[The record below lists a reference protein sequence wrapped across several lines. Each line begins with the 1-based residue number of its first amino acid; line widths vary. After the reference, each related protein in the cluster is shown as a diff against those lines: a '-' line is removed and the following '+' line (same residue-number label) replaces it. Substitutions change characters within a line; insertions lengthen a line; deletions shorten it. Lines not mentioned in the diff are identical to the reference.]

1 MVETAAASIGNW
13 QIVTEVLPAPDGC
26 RCTFSTG
33 VSIPVSPVLGS
44 RLRPNDRLIILAA
57 DPNDPAPDLLIDRPG
72 LRPFPQLLSATIGY
86 AAQPKEGAQGIFVR
100 VELPRSI
107 GPKGLYLSAAA
118 VREYFYLLGEHDSP
132 RESLYDLLQT
142 SETATPADLRLA
154 WRLQSVEFGMAAAD
168 RSIRSRAERAFNILA
183 HPDLRNCYDRMQKDE
198 DAPPLLPYGGFGSI
212 LAEGHL
218 SEDGQAFFGER
229 ILAYKPETTTRKVSL
244 LFRRCEF
251 FFDRVICRDPRRK
264 IEVWLDGNLLPG
276 LSWDL
281 TWNNWKHWL
290 KSRLEVEA
298 TLVSAGKY
306 RLTKGEWILR
316 KWSAALPSR
325 LRVSLPEG
333 LAADI
338 ARARALHS
346 LLGEHADLVRHAGA
360 QIEKYPV
367 EHTTI
372 QKWFDDL
379 AVSTDLKPHYVNW
392 LPDYEPYYFEQ
403 LRKRSRTW
411 FLFRN
416 EYLFVWPKVLISE
429 IPEPGHATYLFSH
442 PAQLDEFMQG
452 YAGIDRNDVR
462 HNRDDVAS
470 RLGFIGRVV
479 RGRRKQRWL
488 NDVLKRAGEKADY
501 VESFE

>member
-1 MVETAAASIGNW
+1 MVETTAESIGQW
-13 QIVTEVLPAPDGC
+13 QIVTGVVFGRDGS
-26 RCTFSTG
+26 RCTLSNG
-33 VSIPVSPVLGS
+33 ASIPVSPILGS
-44 RLRPNDRLIILAA
+44 RLRPNDRLIVLTT
-57 DPNDPAPDLLIDRPG
+57 DPNDPAPDVLVERPA
-72 LRPFPQLLSATIGY
+72 LRQFHQLLLATIGY
-86 AAQPKEGAQGIFVR
+86 AAQPKEGADGFFVR

-107 GPKGLYLSAAA
+107 SLKSLFLPAEAI
-118 VREYFYLLGEHDSP
+118 REYFYLLGEPDSP
-132 RESLYDLLQT
+132 QESLYELLQT

-154 WRLQSVEFGMAAAD
+154 WRLRAVELGMAATD
-168 RSIRSRAERAFNILA
+168 QPVRNRAERAFNILA
-183 HPDLRNCYDRMQKDE
+183 HPDLRNCYDHMRKDE
-198 DAPPLLPYGGFGSI
+198 DAPPLFPYGGFGSI

-218 SEDGQAFFGER
+218 SEDGQAFFAQR
-229 ILAYKPETTTRKVSL
+229 ILAYKPEMTAQKLSL
-244 LFRRCEF
+244 LYRRCEF
-251 FFDRVICRDPRRK
+251 FHDRVVCRDPRRK

-281 TWNNWKHWL
+281 KWNNWKHWL

-316 KWSAALPSR
+316 KWSTALPSR
-325 LRVSLPEG
+325 LQVSVPEG

-416 EYLFVWPKVLISE
+416 EYLFVWPQVLIAE
-429 IPEPGHATYLFSH
+429 VPEPGHATYLFSA
-442 PAQLDEFMQG
+442 PAQLDEFMQR
-452 YAGIDRNDVR
+452 YAGFDRDDVR
-462 HNRDDVAS
+462 HNRNNAAS

-501 VESFE
+501 VESFA

>member
-1 MVETAAASIGNW
+1 M
-13 QIVTEVLPAPDGC
+13 
-26 RCTFSTG
+26 
-33 VSIPVSPVLGS
+33 
-44 RLRPNDRLIILAA
+44 
-57 DPNDPAPDLLIDRPG
+57 
-72 LRPFPQLLSATIGY
+72 
-86 AAQPKEGAQGIFVR
+86 
-100 VELPRSI
+100 EL
-107 GPKGLYLSAAA
+107 
-118 VREYFYLLGEHDSP
+118 
-132 RESLYDLLQT
+132 
-142 SETATPADLRLA
+142 
-154 WRLQSVEFGMAAAD
+154 GMAAAD
-168 RSIRSRAERAFNILA
+168 RPVRSRAERAFNILA
-183 HPDLRNCYDRMQKDE
+183 HPDLRNCYDRMRKDE
-198 DAPPLLPYGGFGSI
+198 DAPPLFPYGGFGSI
-212 LAEGHL
+212 LTEGHL
-218 SEDGQAFFGER
+218 SEDGQAFFAQR
-229 ILAYKPETTTRKVSL
+229 ILAYKPEMTARKLSL

-251 FFDRVICRDPRRK
+251 FQDRVICRDPRRK

-276 LSWDL
+276 LYWDL

-290 KSRLEVEA
+290 KSRLDVEA

-346 LLGEHADLVRHAGA
+346 LLGEHTDLVRHAGA
-360 QIEKYPV
+360 QIEKTPV
-367 EHTTI
+367 EHTTV

-379 AVSTDLKPHYVNW
+379 GVSTDLKPHYVNW

-416 EYLFVWPKVLISE
+416 EYLFVWPQVLIAE
-429 IPEPGHATYLFSH
+429 IPELGHATYLFSR
-442 PAQLDEFMQG
+442 PAQLDEFMQR
-452 YAGIDRNDVR
+452 YAGIDRDDVR
-462 HNRDDVAS
+462 HNRNDVAT

>member
-1 MVETAAASIGNW
+1 MVETAAKSIGPW
-13 QIVTEVLPAPDGC
+13 QIVTEVVPGPDGS

-33 VSIPVSPVLGS
+33 ASIPVSTILGS
-44 RLRPNDRLIILAA
+44 RLRPNDRLIVLAT
-57 DPNDPAPDLLIDRPG
+57 DPNDPAPDVLVERPD
-72 LRPFPQLLSATIGY
+72 LRQFPQLLLAAIGY
-86 AAQPKEGAQGIFVR
+86 AAQPKECAQGVFVR

-107 GPKGLYLSAAA
+107 GPKAIFLSDTAI
-118 VREYFYLLGEHDSP
+118 REYFYILREHESP
-132 RESLYDLLQT
+132 QESLYEILQT
-142 SETATPADLRLA
+142 PENSTPADLRLA
-154 WRLQSVEFGMAAAD
+154 WRLRSVELESIAATRAV
-168 RSIRSRAERAFNILA
+168 RSRAERAFNILA
-183 HPDLRNCYDRMQKDE
+183 HPDLRNCYDRMRIDM
-198 DAPPLLPYGGFGSI
+198 DAPPLFPYGGFGSI
-212 LAEGHL
+212 LVEGHL
-218 SEDGQAFFGER
+218 SEDGQAFFGRR
-229 ILAYKPETTTRKVSL
+229 ILAFMPEMTTRKVSL

-251 FFDRVICRDPRRK
+251 FQDRVICRDPRRK

-276 LSWDL
+276 LYWDL

-290 KSRLEVEA
+290 KSRLDVEA

-346 LLGEHADLVRHAGA
+346 LLGEHAELVRHAGA
-360 QIEKYPV
+360 QIEKHPV
-367 EHTTI
+367 EHMTV
-372 QKWFDDL
+372 QRWFDDL
-379 AVSTDLKPHYVNW
+379 GVSADLKPHYVNW
-392 LPDYEPYYFEQ
+392 LPDYEQYYFEQ

-416 EYLFVWPKVLISE
+416 EYLFIWPQVLIAE
-429 IPEPGHATYLFSH
+429 IPEPGHATYLFSR
-442 PAQLDEFMQG
+442 PAQLDEFMQM
-452 YAGIDRNDVR
+452 YAGIDRDDVR
-462 HNRDDVAS
+462 HNRNDVAT

-501 VESFE
+501 MESFA